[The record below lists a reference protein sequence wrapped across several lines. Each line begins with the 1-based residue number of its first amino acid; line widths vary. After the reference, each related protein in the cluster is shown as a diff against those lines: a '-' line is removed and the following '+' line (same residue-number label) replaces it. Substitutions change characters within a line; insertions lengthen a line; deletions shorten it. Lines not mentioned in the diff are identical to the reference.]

1 MTCEYCG
8 IGGYGKTIAEKKY
21 WKIFLAPSQRYL
33 GTCVI
38 AIKRHCSSL
47 SELDN
52 NEWMEFS
59 KIVRE
64 MEFVLDEIFKP
75 TLFNW
80 SCFKNAAY
88 RIENPDPEV
97 HWHLI
102 PRYDRE
108 IKFQG
113 IKFEDPDFGYIPQPV
128 KLGIPEKIS
137 ETMVNRIKANLQSM
151 ELINENL

>member
-8 IGGYGKTIAEKKY
+8 IGGYGKLIAEKTY
-21 WKIFLAPSQRYL
+21 WIIFLAPSQRYL

-38 AIKRHCSSL
+38 AIKRHCSAL
-47 SELDN
+47 SELKKE
-52 NEWMEFS
+52 EWMEFS
-59 KIVRE
+59 RIVRE
-64 MEFVLDEIFKP
+64 MEFVLDGIFKP

-88 RIENPDPEV
+88 RVKNPNPEV

-108 IKFQG
+108 VEFEG
-113 IKFEDPDFGYIPQPV
+113 IKFKDPNFGYIPQPF
-128 KLGIPEKIS
+128 KQGIS
-137 ETMVNRIKANLQSM
+137 EDISEGMVNKIKTGLDSM
-151 ELINENL
+151 KIND

>member
-8 IGGYGKTIAEKKY
+8 IGGYGKLIIEKTY
-21 WKIFLAPSQRYL
+21 WEIYLAPSQRYL

-47 SELDN
+47 SELEEE
-52 NEWMEFS
+52 EWMEFS

-88 RIENPDPEV
+88 RVVNPDPEV

-102 PRYDRE
+102 PRYNRE
-108 IKFQG
+108 VEFHG
-113 IKFEDPDFGYIPQPV
+113 IKFKDPNFGYIPQPF
-128 KLGIPEKIS
+128 KLGIPEEIMAS
-137 ETMVNRIKANLQSM
+137 MVNKIQIGLNSM
-151 ELINENL
+151 KIND